1 MFLVRGASPL
11 CSGRAAEVIRRMQL
25 TNEKQRSGTVTLPLN
40 GLTGRPFTMDVA
52 GYISGLNAA
61 LSRQA
66 DTGRQIPYTDMLR
79 QEAHFSAMLDG
90 AVDKDSDL
98 FDALYHVL
106 NDSKGAVSLVTL
118 LSAARRIAGTDVSN
132 KKPDGT
138 ARLEALFRF
147 LSRSRYSPLLKGAVA
162 HAFILAT
169 QPFIVGNGRIAR
181 FLNFTILAQG
191 GFRFH
196 HSLSEIIAGHSQEY
210 IQAVRGLFLPSNA
223 GSLTAFVGFI
233 LKMTADAIETAPE
246 DKVRPVPD
254 NSHDS
259 EEALPAGETGKAD
272 VAAIPLSKTGD
283 AVLPETALKSVGPIS
298 DNSPIWAKLSI
309 MENGRSAHVKRTAI
323 VVGDMLRAGILEFTR
338 REWAEH
344 SGMSYGEFKVSLQ
357 SLHYYGII
365 EKAGT
370 EKHGTVIIYV
380 YRFTVDTPLDGRHA
394 FKNKSV
400 IPPQQN
406 DSVEPLPPA
415 EPAAETAAPTHWPVL
430 DEMRNSRFETGRKT
444 ADAVEGFLRDGV
456 LEFDY
461 ALWLKRTG
469 MTYREFDQCRK
480 SLTKRRLI
488 TNLTPGLG
496 NTAHY
501 RLCVPADSDSD
512 QGGDSL
518 PILSKDHFWAIIEDM
533 ECSRSLRIRQTADIV
548 RAMIDAGISEFTR
561 TEWIGFSGM
570 SVMDF
575 TGCRMALM
583 TKRII
588 AKVQNRGNDD
598 LTLYRFMLE
607 GISPGTRPDVQSRPA
622 ISLLDAD
629 SFQEQL
635 NDMCRS
641 RSKAIRGAVAAI
653 TEMINEG
660 TLEFTRDAWMERT
673 GMTKQETNTCFSSLA
688 TRNMVVRIGSSSNS
702 VGHALSLYRLT
713 WPADS
718 GVSISPSCLRTE
730 PENYHVLLEKI
741 APLSPVANL
750 PDKIITLLNRTRRCF
765 RAEEWA
771 SVNSLPIEETEFEMN
786 VLIQMGLVFRQ
797 TVRGSSTYQFRFH
810 NTDTLAQL
818 IENEIHAPRLPDN
831 YDFWTNLALL
841 EFSHSSVIRR
851 GAREFLK
858 LIEDGRSRFSPAY
871 FRQYAKMSDGECR
884 NIIRALLDKKLV
896 TATGGITRTRRYDI
910 APIAFEGRG

>member
-1 MFLVRGASPL
+1 
-11 CSGRAAEVIRRMQL
+11 
-25 TNEKQRSGTVTLPLN
+25 
-40 GLTGRPFTMDVA
+40 
-52 GYISGLNAA
+52 
-61 LSRQA
+61 
-66 DTGRQIPYTDMLR
+66 
-79 QEAHFSAMLDG
+79 
-90 AVDKDSDL
+90 
-98 FDALYHVL
+98 
-106 NDSKGAVSLVTL
+106 
-118 LSAARRIAGTDVSN
+118 
-132 KKPDGT
+132 
-138 ARLEALFRF
+138 
-147 LSRSRYSPLLKGAVA
+147 
-162 HAFILAT
+162 
-169 QPFIVGNGRIAR
+169 
-181 FLNFTILAQG
+181 
-191 GFRFH
+191 
-196 HSLSEIIAGHSQEY
+196 
-210 IQAVRGLFLPSNA
+210 
-223 GSLTAFVGFI
+223 
-233 LKMTADAIETAPE
+233 
-246 DKVRPVPD
+246 
-254 NSHDS
+254 
-259 EEALPAGETGKAD
+259 
-272 VAAIPLSKTGD
+272 
-283 AVLPETALKSVGPIS
+283 
-298 DNSPIWAKLSI
+298 
-309 MENGRSAHVKRTAI
+309 
-323 VVGDMLRAGILEFTR
+323 
-338 REWAEH
+338 
-344 SGMSYGEFKVSLQ
+344 
-357 SLHYYGII
+357 
-365 EKAGT
+365 
-370 EKHGTVIIYV
+370 
-380 YRFTVDTPLDGRHA
+380 
-394 FKNKSV
+394 
-400 IPPQQN
+400 
-406 DSVEPLPPA
+406 
-415 EPAAETAAPTHWPVL
+415 
-430 DEMRNSRFETGRKT
+430 
-444 ADAVEGFLRDGV
+444 
-456 LEFDY
+456 
-461 ALWLKRTG
+461 
-469 MTYREFDQCRK
+469 
-480 SLTKRRLI
+480 
-488 TNLTPGLG
+488 
-496 NTAHY
+496 
-501 RLCVPADSDSD
+501 
-512 QGGDSL
+512 
-518 PILSKDHFWAIIEDM
+518 
-533 ECSRSLRIRQTADIV
+533 
-548 RAMIDAGISEFTR
+548 
-561 TEWIGFSGM
+561 
-570 SVMDF
+570 MDF

-641 RSKAIRGAVAAI
+641 RSKAIRGAAAAI

-750 PDKIITLLNRTRRCF
+750 PDKIITLLDRTRRCF

-771 SVNSLPIEETEFEMN
+771 SVNSLPIEEAEFEMN

-818 IENEIHAPRLPDN
+818 IENEIHAPRHPDN

-851 GAREFLK
+851 GAKEFLK

-871 FRQYAKMSDGECR
+871 FRQYAKLSNGECR